1 MKWNLRFLKVADRLL
16 TCQKACDAN
25 ANLVTRIAFWHCCY
39 WIIGFKRNIK
49 NSVYANIN
57 NQSIP
62 IVYPGIENIYK
73 KTFL

>member
-1 MKWNLRFLKVADRLL
+1 MKWFLHFLIVADRLL

-25 ANLVTRIAFWHCCY
+25 ANLVTSTAFGQCCY
-39 WIIGFKRNIK
+39 EIIGLKMNMK
-49 NSVYANIN
+49 PSVHGSIYQ
-57 NQSIP
+57 QSIT